1 MDNSRSIQRSISK
14 NGSMNK
20 NSVIPT
26 GGMTRMANSQ
36 VVRITPKPF
45 SPFYEESNL
54 MLPRDRR
61 EVNAWSR
68 HYYSTDPWV
77 GNAIDLHSTYPLS
90 AFGVKSSDPTITK
103 FFNQMLDRLNFSS
116 IIYDIGKEFN
126 IIGEVFPYAEL
137 DLNIG
142 EWSKIIIQNP
152 DYIEVKSNVLTTS
165 MISLIPDDEL
175 KRLVTSTNP
184 DDVVLRGQ
192 IDPEVLAYV
201 YAGKNIP
208 LSQRYVSHL
217 ARKNSPYDVRGTSIL
232 TRVFKDLMLRDK
244 YREAQFSIADNHIT
258 PLKIFKVG
266 TADGTYRPTSDDL
279 VAFREMLE
287 QATYDP
293 NFTLVTHPGLEVQ
306 YVGSTGVILPLDG
319 EMDRIEDR
327 VLTGLFTSKAFTH
340 SEGPCLTSDTETLTK
355 DGFKLYHD
363 ITENDEIATVNPD
376 SGNLEFHKY
385 TGRVKF
391 DIDGEIINF
400 KNKSIDHAV
409 SLNHKVWIRD
419 TGKNK
424 TYRKIRADEVKAGYR
439 FKTHMGWNG
448 KTDSHIAVGS
458 RNIPINDYML
468 LVGLYLSEGSV
479 YFNNNKPNGITISQA
494 KYHKLG
500 LNERYDII
508 KEILERNYKV
518 SELLAKRREYM
529 AVGNTVMQQDISFNS
544 EGFLIA
550 DHELGKHLSETFGH
564 GSVDKNIP
572 SYIKE
577 YSKEIL
583 QSLLDGYNLG
593 DESKLNNH
601 TESYEICTIS
611 KKMADDLQE
620 IAIKCGYISVVK
632 ERIRPESRKKTYRV
646 QIYLRNLKNKM
657 YEPRVSKND
666 IKRLPYK
673 GWIYCFEVPNHLF
686 VVRRN
691 GMITVTGNTYAN
703 ASVALEVLQ
712 QRYVAF
718 RTLIEKWL
726 EIKIFRPICKL
737 QGFEKIVG
745 GKTELIIPKVNW
757 DKINLKNNREYQQAV
772 ENLVKEGKA
781 SVETLLKTLDL
792 SLDEEVEQM
801 NREIPIFKEI
811 GYKQELPYD
820 GPENINVSEN
830 VKKDQNKAGPEKKAP
845 EEGGGLDFGGDLGGD
860 MNGDIGGEGAEGAE
874 PIGLDA
880 LGDIGGET
888 ASAPG
893 GETPAI

>member
-14 NGSMNK
+14 NGSMNR

-36 VVRITPKPF
+36 VVRITPRPF

-61 EVNAWSR
+61 EVNAWAR
-68 HYYSTDPWV
+68 HYYATDPWV
-77 GNAIDLHSTYPLS
+77 GNALDLHSTYPLS
-90 AFGVKSSDPTITK
+90 AFGVKSSDPAITK

-184 DDVVLRGQ
+184 DDVALRGQ

-232 TRVFKDLMLRDK
+232 TRVFKDLMYRDK
-244 YREAQFSIADNHIT
+244 LREAQFSIADNHIT

-340 SEGPCLTSDTETLTK
+340 SEGP
-355 DGFKLYHD
+355 
-363 ITENDEIATVNPD
+363 
-376 SGNLEFHKY
+376 
-385 TGRVKF
+385 
-391 DIDGEIINF
+391 
-400 KNKSIDHAV
+400 
-409 SLNHKVWIRD
+409 
-419 TGKNK
+419 
-424 TYRKIRADEVKAGYR
+424 
-439 FKTHMGWNG
+439 
-448 KTDSHIAVGS
+448 
-458 RNIPINDYML
+458 
-468 LVGLYLSEGSV
+468 
-479 YFNNNKPNGITISQA
+479 
-494 KYHKLG
+494 
-500 LNERYDII
+500 
-508 KEILERNYKV
+508 
-518 SELLAKRREYM
+518 
-529 AVGNTVMQQDISFNS
+529 
-544 EGFLIA
+544 
-550 DHELGKHLSETFGH
+550 
-564 GSVDKNIP
+564 
-572 SYIKE
+572 
-577 YSKEIL
+577 
-583 QSLLDGYNLG
+583 
-593 DESKLNNH
+593 
-601 TESYEICTIS
+601 
-611 KKMADDLQE
+611 
-620 IAIKCGYISVVK
+620 
-632 ERIRPESRKKTYRV
+632 
-646 QIYLRNLKNKM
+646 
-657 YEPRVSKND
+657 
-666 IKRLPYK
+666 
-673 GWIYCFEVPNHLF
+673 
-686 VVRRN
+686 
-691 GMITVTGNTYAN
+691 TYAN

-712 QRYVAF
+712 QRYVSF

-757 DKINLKNNREYQQAV
+757 DKINLKNNREYQQSI

-781 SVETLLKTLDL
+781 SVGTLLKTLDL
-792 SLDEEVEQM
+792 SLDEEVDQM

-811 GYKQELPYD
+811 GYKQELPYT
-820 GPENINVSEN
+820 GPDNINVSES
-830 VKKDQNKAGPEKKAP
+830 VKKDQSKAGPEKKAP
-845 EEGGGLDFGGDLGGD
+845 EEGGGPDFGGDMGGD
-860 MNGDIGGEGAEGAE
+860 MGGEGAEGAE
-874 PIGLDA
+874 PTGLDA
-880 LGDIGGET
+880 LGDIGGE
-888 ASAPG
+888 AAGAPG
-893 GETPAI
+893 GEAPAV